1 MNKEEKNY
9 KTRRGW
15 TLEEIATLSELK
27 ANGTKIVKIAERLN
41 RNASSIAKKIEDMGA
56 DLYDEE
62 TWKNYVSQG
71 LPWKKAEL
79 RLVKEIMENG
89 GDAKNAALRV
99 PHSPNEIYRKM
110 SFMGKNF
117 FDEGTWD
124 KYAVD

>member
-1 MNKEEKNY
+1 MEKEENDY

-71 LPWKKAEL
+71 LPWTKEEL
-79 RLVKEIMENG
+79 RIVKEIM
-89 GDAKNAALRV
+89 KNVGVCKESALRV
-99 PHSPNEIYRKM
+99 PHSPNEIYRKI

-117 FDEGTWD
+117 FDESTWD
-124 KYAVD
+124 KYAID

>member
-1 MNKEEKNY
+1 MNKEENDY

-27 ANGTKIVKIAERLN
+27 AKGTKIVKIAERLN

-71 LPWKKAEL
+71 LPWTKEEL
-79 RLVKEIMENG
+79 RIVKEIMKNG
-89 GDAKNAALRV
+89 GGCKESALRV
-99 PHSPNEIYRKM
+99 PHSPGSIQTKIFR
-110 SFMGKNF
+110 MGKDF
-117 FDEGTWD
+117 YDEGTWD
-124 KYAVD
+124 KYAID

>member
-1 MNKEEKNY
+1 MKKEEKDY

-71 LPWKKAEL
+71 LPWTKEEL
-79 RLVKEIMENG
+79 RIVKEIMKNG
-89 GDAKNAALRV
+89 GGCKESALRV
-99 PHSPNEIYRKM
+99 PHSPNEIYRKI

-117 FDEGTWD
+117 FDESTWD